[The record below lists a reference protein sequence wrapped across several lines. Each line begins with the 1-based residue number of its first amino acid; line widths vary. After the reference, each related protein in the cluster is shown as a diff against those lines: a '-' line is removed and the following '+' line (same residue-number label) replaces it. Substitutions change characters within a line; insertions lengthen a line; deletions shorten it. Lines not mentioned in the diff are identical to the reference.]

1 MLVHRNTDDLFDS
14 HHSSSNSDDDDH
26 QEKEFDECSS
36 STSSTT
42 RNKNTKRKWK
52 KDALVVGDI
61 VECRDE
67 YARQSYTAYIIEPGV
82 VCIDGEFENVKI
94 IIESLLSFDII
105 EF

>member
-1 MLVHRNTDDLFDS
+1 MLVHTNTDDLFDS
-14 HHSSSNSDDDDH
+14 HHNSSNGDDDDDDDE
-26 QEKEFDECSS
+26 EKEFDECSTK
-36 STSSTT
+36 TST

-82 VCIDGEFENVKI
+82 VCIDGEFENVNHC
-94 IIESLLSFDII
+94 
-105 EF
+105 